1 MFSPILLTIGDN
13 IDKAFYAFDLWV
25 FRFFGS
31 MQCGFLTGVAKFFT
45 AFGDENFTIPIVVL
59 SVVLCFSKRT
69 RKYGFSIF
77 ICRDHRYADY
87 QCDRQANG
95 AADQTVQHF
104 GSRTLITGP
113 GISAPGR

>member
-59 SVVLCFSKRT
+59 SVVLCFFKRT
-69 RKYGFSIF
+69 RKYGFSILF
-77 ICRDHRYADY
+77 AVII
-87 QCDRQANG
+87 G
-95 AADQTVQHF
+95 
-104 GSRTLITGP
+104 TLITNVIAKP
-113 GISAPGR
+113 MVLRIRPYNTLQRSAAKCCTV

>member
-45 AFGDENFTIPIVVL
+45 VFGDENFTIPIVVL
-59 SVVLCFSKRT
+59 SVVLCF
-69 RKYGFSIF
+69 
-77 ICRDHRYADY
+77 
-87 QCDRQANG
+87 
-95 AADQTVQHF
+95 
-104 GSRTLITGP
+104 L
-113 GISAPGR
+113 SAPASMAFPFYLP